1 MFRGPGCGGGWNLDG
16 TAVDLGRLVIEAGRN
31 LQERMEVPEGGV
43 EIVFPVILMSL
54 LILKKSQG

>member
-16 TAVDLGRLVIEAGRN
+16 TAIGLVEAGRN
-31 LQERMEVPEGGV
+31 LQERMKVPEGGV

-54 LILKKSQG
+54 LILKLQG

>member
-16 TAVDLGRLVIEAGRN
+16 TAVDLGRVVEASWN
-31 LQERMEVPEGGV
+31 LQEGMEVPEGGV

-54 LILKKSQG
+54 LILKWQG

>member
-16 TAVDLGRLVIEAGRN
+16 TAVDLGRVVEAGRN

-54 LILKKSQG
+54 LLILKLKV